1 MKAHIATRISGGLAA
16 AASIFIFA
24 DGEAAYMP
32 FSPTPNGFLN
42 YANSQVIFE
51 AGTQF
56 QFVNPRDCRMD
67 DYGYGCTLDYREKS
81 ILGQRACRG
90 APAYYNKSDNRFIL
104 DLQGYAV
111 CSEWAP
117 VADSVPD
124 NKNPIDYKIAL
135 ALLAGG
141 LLGALLA
148 YALRDKKK

>member
-1 MKAHIATRISGGLAA
+1 MKADIATRISGGLAA

-24 DGEAAYMP
+24 DGEAAYTP

-42 YANSQVIFE
+42 YANTQVIFE
-51 AGTQF
+51 GGAQLR
-56 QFVNPRDCRMD
+56 FVNPRNCSMNDHV
-67 DYGYGCTLDYREKS
+67 YGCTLDYREKS

-90 APAYYNKSDNRFIL
+90 AYAYYYNNRFTL
-104 DLQGYAV
+104 ANGYTE

-117 VADSVPD
+117 VTDSSSD

-135 ALLAGG
+135 TLLAGG

>member
-1 MKAHIATRISGGLAA
+1 MKAHIAKRISGGLAA

-24 DGEAAYMP
+24 DAKAAYMP
-32 FSPTPNGFLN
+32 FSPTPDSFLN
-42 YANSQVIFE
+42 YANTQVIFE
-51 AGTQF
+51 GGTQF
-56 QFVNPRDCRMD
+56 KFVNPRDCRMD
-67 DYGYGCTLDYREKS
+67 DYGYACTFDYREKS

-90 APAYYNKSDNRFIL
+90 AEAYYNKSDNRFLL
-104 DLQGYAV
+104 DLQGYAE

-117 VADSVPD
+117 VTDSASD

-135 ALLAGG
+135 TLLAGG